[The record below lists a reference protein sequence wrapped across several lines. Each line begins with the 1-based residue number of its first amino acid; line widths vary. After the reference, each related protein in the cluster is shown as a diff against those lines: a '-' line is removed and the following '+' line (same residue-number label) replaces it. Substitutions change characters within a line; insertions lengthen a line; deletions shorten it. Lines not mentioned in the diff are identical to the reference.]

1 MRATG
6 RNGNRDGPERASIGT
21 LYLIS
26 RTFHAARMHL
36 EKTLRSFGVTGIQ
49 FTILDMLSRRRGLSA
64 AELARN
70 FFVSPQT
77 MGEIVGGPDRRGLVE
92 RVESPE
98 NRRVLQIELSAAGRA
113 LLRHAEKQVAR
124 AEAEFLDGLDA
135 RSVANLR
142 QLHFRLNA
150 QLRAHAGKRLPDR
163 APSRAH

>member
-1 MRATG
+1 
-6 RNGNRDGPERASIGT
+6 
-21 LYLIS
+21 
-26 RTFHAARMHL
+26 
-36 EKTLRSFGVTGIQ
+36 
-49 FTILDMLSRRRGLSA
+49 
-64 AELARN
+64 
-70 FFVSPQT
+70 
-77 MGEIVGGPDRRGLVE
+77 
-92 RVESPE
+92 
-98 NRRVLQIELSAAGRA
+98 VLQIELSAAGRA